1 MREFLTYLENILIE
15 RQLNVRKKLSTLFL
29 WILDM
34 HFLSF
39 VVIVLKFDWINLKS
53 WILSILVDSQSLEFC
68 LCCIK
73 LDQIFLFSYT
83 YILSY
88 STYFSIIKVNVY
100 LPSINKD
107 CNSNKKN
114 SNTRANVIAFKNESI
129 YPVKKSIR
137 VYFFHSVC

>member
-114 SNTRANVIAFKNESI
+114 SNTWANVIAFKNESI